1 MLASTVQFSSYGR
14 APQLSSAY
22 LDERGG
28 SSGADGP
35 SCRPRGQTEEGF
47 RPFPQDPTVCL
58 VVYPVHAVPIQLTGC
73 TDAYELHNDWSMF
86 HP

>member
-1 MLASTVQFSSYGR
+1 VLAVRR
-14 APQLSSAY
+14 AGLAAS
-22 LDERGG
+22 LRTG
-28 SSGADGP
+28 S
-35 SCRPRGQTEEGF
+35 

-58 VVYPVHAVPIQLTGC
+58 VVYPVHAVPIQVTGC